1 MHKIFIRL
9 VKEDRGDSKNFY
21 VPLEQKRAPAPLNQP
36 LKVKK
41 MPTAFILL
49 NTEIGAE
56 NQVLNYLRNIDG
68 VDEAHGLW
76 GVYDLIVNV
85 QAKSMDEL
93 KEINK
98 RISGIGQIN
107 SKLTMLVSERSP
119 MSFMKKSPEP
129 SGHFN
134 GEPMSI
140 LV

>member
-9 VKEDRGDSKNFY
+9 ANEDRGDSKNFC

-41 MPTAFILL
+41 MPTAFILV

-56 NQVLNYLRNIDG
+56 NQVLNNLRNIDG
-68 VDEAHGLW
+68 VEEAHGLW

-85 QAKSMDEL
+85 KAPSMDEL
-93 KEINK
+93 KEITK
-98 RISGIGQIN
+98 RISEIGQIN

-129 SGHFN
+129 SGHFSR
-134 GEPMSI
+134 EPLPL